1 MGSVVKPASPLL
13 VSTMGRKTDE
23 DYGTEKAVLFLKK
36 TRREKLHMRIFP
48 YSTPI
53 NPLNSKM
60 ILQIET
66 GQYQPHLR

>member
-23 DYGTEKAVLFLKK
+23 DYGTEKAFLVLKT
-36 TRREKLHMRIFP
+36 TRREKLDMRIFP

-53 NPLNSKM
+53 KLLNSKM

-66 GQYQPHLR
+66 GFLSPRLR

>member
-36 TRREKLHMRIFP
+36 TRREKLDMRIFP

-53 NPLNSKM
+53 NLLNSKM

-66 GQYQPHLR
+66 GFLSPRLR